1 MPVGDFIP
9 EIWSAN
15 ILETLE
21 QTLVYAGPQVVNR
34 NYEGD
39 IAQAGDTVH
48 VTSFDDPT
56 IGTYTVETNI
66 TVQSIGDDT
75 DSLVI
80 DQAKYFAFDVDD
92 VSVRQAL
99 PGWVEYVTG
108 RGGFKLA
115 ANIDSFFSNL
125 MYTAVNG
132 VAGQDLGDITIDI
145 SDNNAYGALVNL
157 RTALTNSETPAAGR
171 FCIVSP
177 EFYAA
182 LLQDNRFVDASAS
195 GSDAALRNG
204 FVGRAAGFDIF
215 ESTTVPEPTANRW
228 AIIAGHNI
236 ATTYASQITEVKA
249 QERELRFGH
258 LVKGLVL
265 YGGKV
270 FRPEN
275 LAMYTAVVQ
284 A

>member
-1 MPVGDFIP
+1 
-9 EIWSAN
+9 
-15 ILETLE
+15 
-21 QTLVYAGPQVVNR
+21 
-34 NYEGD
+34 
-39 IAQAGDTVH
+39 
-48 VTSFDDPT
+48 
-56 IGTYTVETNI
+56 
-66 TVQSIGDDT
+66 
-75 DSLVI
+75 
-80 DQAKYFAFDVDD
+80 
-92 VSVRQAL
+92 
-99 PGWVEYVTG
+99 
-108 RGGFKLA
+108 
-115 ANIDSFFSNL
+115 

-132 VAGQDLGDITIDI
+132 TANDLGDLTVDI

-157 RTALTNSETPAAGR
+157 RTTLKNSETPDAGR
-171 FCIVSP
+171 WVIVSP

-182 LLQDNRFVDASAS
+182 LLQDNRFIDASAS
-195 GSDAALRNG
+195 GSDQALRNG
-204 FVGRAAGFDIF
+204 FVGRAAGFDVF

-236 ATTYASQITEVKA
+236 ATTYASQLTEVKA

-258 LVKGLVL
+258 LVKGLAL